1 MTGHGIMI
9 HEVIPATEESNSEKQ
24 KAVLQRW
31 SNKWNCFVD
40 TTGCELADGDRVTI
54 REHVRKPAVAIGG
67 QQSKD
72 VVRFF
77 CWHGLFG
84 LEVTLLLNSSIF

>member
-1 MTGHGIMI
+1 M
-9 HEVIPATEESNSEKQ
+9 
-24 KAVLQRW
+24 
-31 SNKWNCFVD
+31 
-40 TTGCELADGDRVTI
+40 
-54 REHVRKPAVAIGG
+54 RKPAVAIGG

-77 CWHGLFG
+77 CWHGLLG